1 MINLCSAPRC
11 DVTIVVFRPYLKAEP
26 AEAWVDLLRGG
37 LARCC
42 RRRRVLLELP
52 ELPLEGASTQRDKC
66 VSSAIIKCDVPCD
79 VTAIRS

>member
-11 DVTIVVFRPYLKAEP
+11 DVTIVFRPYLKAEP
-26 AEAWVDLLRGG
+26 AEAWVDLLRGV
-37 LARCC
+37 LARC

-66 VSSAIIKCDVPCD
+66 VSSAVIKCDVPCD